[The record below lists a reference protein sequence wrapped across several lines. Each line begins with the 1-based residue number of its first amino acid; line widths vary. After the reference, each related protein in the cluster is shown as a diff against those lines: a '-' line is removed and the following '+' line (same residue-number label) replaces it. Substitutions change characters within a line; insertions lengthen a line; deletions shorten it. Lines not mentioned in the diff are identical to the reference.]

1 MYDRRI
7 VCSVDTNAFK
17 GGKMP
22 TLCLVGVSI
31 GHTQKE
37 QKRTCEPTVPSGHE
51 RNDKKQKQ
59 RRGNTVVRLFD
70 AFFA

>member
-1 MYDRRI
+1 
-7 VCSVDTNAFK
+7 
-17 GGKMP
+17 MP

-51 RNDKKQKQ
+51 QNDKKQKQ